1 MSDDTSRGMTE
12 RQRYEQGLRVRREV
26 LGDEYVERALANR
39 TPLNEDFQAFITR
52 TAWGEVWADETL
64 PRPTRSLLTI
74 ALLVALN
81 RPDELRMHLRAAV
94 RNGVSHDEIKALLL
108 HCAIYCGVPA
118 ANAAFHLAEEV
129 FAT

>member
-1 MSDDTSRGMTE
+1 MTDHLSE
-12 RQRYEQGLRVRREV
+12 RERYEQGLRVRCEV

-39 TPLNEDFQAFITR
+39 TPLNEDFQDFITR
-52 TAWGEVWADETL
+52 TAWGEVWADDTL
-64 PRPTRSLLTI
+64 PRATRSLVTI

-108 HCAIYCGVPA
+108 HCAIYCGAPA
-118 ANAAFHLAEEV
+118 ANSAFHLAEEV
-129 FAT
+129 FAG